1 MEATVEILKT
11 DPSAVELTDKAILDL
26 AKASPVA
33 AKQRDFIDGDPEAIL
48 MVEYYGETANELVER
63 MDELESL
70 LRKRNLG
77 YSYVRAMTPNAQ
89 SNAWGIRKAGL
100 TMPTPAWVRSTSVH

>member
-1 MEATVEILKT
+1 M
-11 DPSAVELTDKAILDL
+11 
-26 AKASPVA
+26 A

-100 TMPTPAWVRSTSVH
+100 GLLMGMKGDTKPATFVEDTAVAPEKLPNYIRQFRMETDW